1 MASRGARARQHLA
14 RVKTTVSLFMRLMFL
29 DPAVIKPKSSI
40 TLVICTSLWLAVFGN
55 LALWKSFV
63 AAPEISGWKGLVF
76 GLAFALVVASLVAAV
91 LSIFAWRPTLKP
103 AITVLLLLA
112 AFATYYMLMYGVVVN
127 ASMVLNVFQTDYK
140 EARDQMSWGLLITV
154 ALIAVLPAIWIWRQP
169 LVKLSFVQQLIRN
182 VSLFAVAFLLAIG
195 TLQLVFQDFASLMKS
210 HTEMRYQIN
219 PLNSLYGVLRLTVL
233 AEKTNKGPIQP
244 LGSDAH
250 IAPNKTASVQR
261 PPLLV
266 FVLGETARSQ
276 SFSLNGYSRPTNP
289 LLAREDVTSFTHVKS
304 CGTSTAESLP
314 CMFSHLGKSN
324 FQDRDNEFENL
335 LDVLYRAGYAVLW
348 IDNQSGCK
356 EQCARIP
363 NVNTSNLKIPAHC
376 KGDECRDTVMLER
389 IDEEVSKLPAER
401 RSRGIVVVLHQMGSH
416 GPAYFKRTPDEF
428 KKFKPECAD
437 ASLSQCDRSE
447 IVNAYDNTILLTDY
461 FLSRVIGW
469 LKTQEKTNTPAMLYV
484 SDHGESLGEKNMYLH
499 GLPYSVAPPEQTTVP
514 MITWLSPSFEQ
525 FSRVNT
531 RCLQAQRD
539 KALSHDNLFHS
550 VLGLM
555 AVKTSVYQR
564 DLDFFATCEGR

>member
-1 MASRGARARQHLA
+1 
-14 RVKTTVSLFMRLMFL
+14 MRLMFI
-29 DPAVIKPKSSI
+29 DPSVIKPKSSI
-40 TLVICTSLWLAVFGN
+40 TLVIWTSIWLALFGN
-55 LALWKSFV
+55 LALWKSFIAV
-63 AAPEISGWKGLVF
+63 PAISGFHGLVF
-76 GLAFALVVASLVAAV
+76 GLAFALVIASLVAAL
-91 LSIFAWRPTLKP
+91 LSIFAWRWTLKP
-103 AITVLLLLA
+103 AITTLLLLA
-112 AFATYYMLMYGVVVN
+112 AFSTYYMLMYGVVVN
-127 ASMVLNVFQTDYK
+127 TSMVLNVFQTDYK
-140 EARDQMSWGLLITV
+140 EARDQMSWGLLISV
-154 ALIAVLPAIWIWRQP
+154 ILIAILPTIWIWRQP
-169 LVKLSFVQQLIRN
+169 MTQLSFIQQLIRN
-182 VSLFAVAFLLAIG
+182 IGLFAVSFLLAIG

-219 PLNSLYGVLRLTVL
+219 PLNSLYGVLRLTVI
-233 AEKTNKGPIQP
+233 ADKVNKGPLQP
-244 LGSDAH
+244 LGTDAN
-250 IAPNKTASVQR
+250 IASRKTGPDQR

-276 SFSLNGYSRPTNP
+276 NFSLNGYSRPTNP
-289 LLAREDVTSFTHVKS
+289 NLAREDVTSFTHVKS
-304 CGTSTAESLP
+304 CGTSTAESVP
-314 CMFSHLGKSN
+314 CMFSHLGRSN
-324 FQDRDNEFENL
+324 FHNREKEFENM
-335 LDVLYRAGYAVLW
+335 LDVLQRAGYAVLW

-363 NVNTSNLKIPAHC
+363 NVNTSNLKLPSHC

-401 RSRGIVVVLHQMGSH
+401 RARGTVVVLHQMGSH
-416 GPAYFKRTPDEF
+416 GPAYFKRTWDEF
-428 KKFKPECAD
+428 KQFKPECAD

-447 IVNAYDNTILLTDY
+447 IVNAYDNTILFTDY

-469 LKTQEKTNTPAMLYV
+469 LKTQEKTSTTAMLYV

-514 MITWLSPSFEQ
+514 MITWLSPSFEK
-525 FSRVNT
+525 FSRVST
-531 RCLQAQRD
+531 QCLQTQRD

-564 DLDFFATCEGR
+564 ELDLFAACEGR